1 MGAIP
6 GLKIVQPPPI
16 ELEKVAL
23 CLPRMGIGFALA
35 VMALVAEAGLYL
47 EKIPAGP
54 AITARL
60 LISLFAWIY
69 WMFCIFRIHRIM
81 AGATHRTYKVSP
93 FGAIWPQFIPIYCWV
108 WAVQWTRRLAK
119 FLKSAKPGLKM
130 GEWWPGL
137 MLLMGSLAGMLLY
150 FTCLHLFVMFGV
162 GIYLNRKIRQVV
174 PFART
179 APIARKQQLSLAWT
193 AGLGAGFGLVLCQ
206 AGQEFFRDKK
216 GGEQLEELAVITL
229 VSLGIIKFVEPLA
242 DWVRSGFHRK
252 EHHHQEHDLLSKHKR
267 ILAALSFLAL
277 AFSSFSHGLLENY
290 FKHQQQSIQNS
301 MWDALRTLA
310 VMLIVSGGIT
320 YAWVAGARR
329 RRLRAGLL
337 GLISG
342 CGLALVLI
350 VALFLA
356 FDSPL
361 AHAVAVPGTNAISK
375 SLNAILSNHPAF
387 ILCLIGSH
395 GNPISTVAASWLLW
409 GILGLV
415 GGLAIDRKWG
425 GGSTRHVVLS
435 VLLAALIVVLALRF
449 TQMANSNEIALGVA
463 AVLGWCLSLL
473 IYPDADKVLKPA

>member
-1 MGAIP
+1 
-6 GLKIVQPPPI
+6 
-16 ELEKVAL
+16 
-23 CLPRMGIGFALA
+23 
-35 VMALVAEAGLYL
+35 
-47 EKIPAGP
+47 
-54 AITARL
+54 
-60 LISLFAWIY
+60 
-69 WMFCIFRIHRIM
+69 
-81 AGATHRTYKVSP
+81 
-93 FGAIWPQFIPIYCWV
+93 
-108 WAVQWTRRLAK
+108 
-119 FLKSAKPGLKM
+119 
-130 GEWWPGL
+130 
-137 MLLMGSLAGMLLY
+137 
-150 FTCLHLFVMFGV
+150 MFGV

-179 APIARKQQLSLAWT
+179 EPGARKQQLSLAWT

-206 AGQEFFRDKK
+206 AGQEFFQDKK

-290 FKHQQQSIQNS
+290 FKNPYHSIDQYS
-301 MWDALRTLA
+301 KWHALTALA
-310 VMLIVSGGIT
+310 AMLTVSGGIT

-350 VALFLA
+350 MTFLA
-356 FDSPL
+356 LEDTSAFKP
-361 AHAVAVPGTNAISK
+361 VVVPGPHAISRF
-375 SLNAILSNHPAF
+375 SNAILSNHPAF
-387 ILCLIGSH
+387 VPYLIGTH
-395 GNPISTVAASWLLW
+395 ANPLSAVPTNWLLW